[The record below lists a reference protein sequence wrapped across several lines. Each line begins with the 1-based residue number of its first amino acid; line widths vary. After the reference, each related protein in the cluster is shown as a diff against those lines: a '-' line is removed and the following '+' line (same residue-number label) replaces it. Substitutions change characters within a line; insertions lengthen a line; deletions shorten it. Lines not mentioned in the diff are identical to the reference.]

1 MEEEEASELL
11 CRLLEDLNLNLIR
24 LHLGTSSLHLYRG
37 LMQLDV
43 QKNCSQLRIMGS
55 PSLLL
60 AVQQRHREQT
70 TLWYNPVRTELTHTH
85 TLSASDRIIMYK
97 CTYVQS
103 SSSRYYTRFRKKGN
117 TPLCFP
123 FCLVD
128 AATCDGKALVTCI
141 LICCMEIWVWMLYDA
156 AYVW

>member
-1 MEEEEASELL
+1 MEVEEASELL
-11 CRLLEDLNLNLIR
+11 CRLLEDLNLNVIR

-60 AVQQRHREQT
+60 AVQQRQTTREQT

-85 TLSASDRIIMYK
+85 TLSAPDRIIMHK
-97 CTYVQS
+97 CTYMQS
-103 SSSRYYTRFRKKGN
+103 SSSSGCYTRFRKKGT
-117 TPLCFP
+117 TPLCFR

-128 AATCDGKALVTCI
+128 DVTFPYS
-141 LICCMEIWVWMLYDA
+141 LRGM
-156 AYVW
+156 